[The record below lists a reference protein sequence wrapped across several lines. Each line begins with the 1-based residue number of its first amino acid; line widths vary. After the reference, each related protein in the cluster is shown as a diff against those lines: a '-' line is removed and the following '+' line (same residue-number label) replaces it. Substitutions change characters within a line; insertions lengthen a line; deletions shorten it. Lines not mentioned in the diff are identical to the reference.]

1 MKRTQSE
8 LLSIK
13 TTLGKFLDTIEN
25 IKDYTI
31 AIEQKKV
38 YIKLVSYST
47 NNLMEI
53 SQKLKDLIRM
63 WKS

>member
-8 LLSIK
+8 LLPIK
-13 TTLGKFLDTIEN
+13 TPLGKFLDTIEN